1 MTKTGP
7 NRRVIGLLTAALLAL
22 LVASLAG
29 CGKSE
34 IKDPY
39 EKATLAQAISGES
52 ETKLFKYEL
61 TEPEIVAVEGK
72 LALLAE
78 EDRLEFL
85 AGDDLSLLNTVD
97 PGFKLGVRREWGMEP
112 EVYLVLEHVIDG
124 PDTSFVTSDEPP
136 VFPTYTNAA
145 TFDRGPYQDAVSEM
159 SGMSEREASSFLRA
173 MGRQGLKVSLEGT
186 LSRAEVGGTMSYFVD
201 TELGKFKLEG
211 VTPLGELFLKAV
223 LSTGDTVEVFG
234 RMGELNRRSV
244 ERETGVTGPL
254 TLEYFTFQNYM
265 ITNG

>member
-1 MTKTGP
+1 MTKTVP

-39 EKATLAQAISGES
+39 EKASLAQAVSGES
-52 ETKLFKYEL
+52 TTKLFKYEL
-61 TEPEIVAVEGK
+61 SEPQIVAVEGK

-78 EDRLEFL
+78 EDRLEYL
-85 AGDDLSLLNTVD
+85 VGDDLSLLNTVD
-97 PGFKLGVRREWGMEP
+97 PGFKLGVRREWGMQP
-112 EVYLVLEHVIDG
+112 DVFLVLEHVIDG

-136 VFPTYTNAA
+136 VFPSYTNAA
-145 TFDRGPYQDAVSEM
+145 TFDRGPYQDVAGEVAAM
-159 SGMSEREASSFLRA
+159 AEREQTSFLRA
-173 MGRQGLKVSLEGT
+173 LGKQGLKVSMSGN
-186 LSRAEVGGTMSYFVD
+186 LSRAEVSGAMGYFLE
-201 TELGKFKLEG
+201 TGLGKYKLEG

-223 LSTGDTVEVFG
+223 LASGGTLECFG
-234 RMGELNRRSV
+234 PMGELNRRSV

-265 ITNG
+265 VTNG

>member
-1 MTKTGP
+1 MTKTVP
-7 NRRVIGLLTAALLAL
+7 NRHVIGLLTAALLAL

-52 ETKLFKYEL
+52 KAKLFKYEL
-61 TEPEIVAVEGK
+61 TEPQIVAVEGR

-78 EDRLEFL
+78 EDRLEYL
-85 AGDDLSLLNTVD
+85 VGDDLSLLTTVD
-97 PGFKLGVRREWGMEP
+97 PGFKLGVRREWGMQP
-112 EVYLVLEHVIDG
+112 EVFLILEHVIDG

-136 VFPTYTNAA
+136 VFPSYTNAA
-145 TFDRGPYQDAVSEM
+145 TFDRGPYRDVAGEVGAM
-159 SGMSEREASSFLRA
+159 AERDRDSFLRA
-173 MGRQGLKVSLEGT
+173 LGKQGLKVSMTGT
-186 LSRAEVGGTMSYFVD
+186 LSRAEVGGAMGYFLD
-201 TELGKFKLEG
+201 SDLGKYKLEG
-211 VTPLGELFLKAV
+211 ITPLGTLFLKAV
-223 LSTGDTVEVFG
+223 LAAGGTMECFG
-234 RMGELNRRSV
+234 PMGELNRRST
-244 ERETGVTGPL
+244 ERETGITGPL